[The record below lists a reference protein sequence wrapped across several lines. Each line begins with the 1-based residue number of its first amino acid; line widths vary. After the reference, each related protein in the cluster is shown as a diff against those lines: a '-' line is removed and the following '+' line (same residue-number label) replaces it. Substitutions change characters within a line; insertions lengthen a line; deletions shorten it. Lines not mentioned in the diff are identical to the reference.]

1 MAVSTD
7 LSILASVAFSSGA
20 IVAYAV
26 AKWRESTLGDLREAR
41 LKNEIELARRAASVE
56 AAEVQAQAHD
66 ANREAHRLLAAA
78 KVEAKAVQELKIA
91 NERQREFLQQELLRL
106 SGIKPEEAKQKVLEF
121 LQKNYEAEAR
131 NLRHEKLDQTEQEV
145 ADEARRILLSTMQRL
160 ATQTSQEA
168 TAVSVEIPSEEMKGR
183 LIGRDGRNIRSFEQA
198 TGTTLIIDE
207 TPGIVVVSCFDPVR
221 REIAKIA
228 LQNIVKD
235 GRVTPTLIEDLTR
248 SATDEIN
255 RRTQR
260 LGRDAVRDLGLAPM
274 DPRVE
279 ELLGRLHFRLSANQ
293 NTLAHSIECAQ
304 LCAMLASEIGID
316 PVPAKRA
323 GLLHDL
329 GKAIEAERGNSHALV
344 GAQLLRRVGEDA
356 RVINAVAAHHRE
368 VEAES
373 LYAPLVMIADAI
385 SGSRPGARTSTIESY
400 VQRVKGLEELALR
413 FEGVREAYAFQ
424 SGREFRVT
432 VDPGKVDDFKAAELL
447 RQIKEAI
454 EKELSFQGTVK
465 ITLIREQRFTD
476 ETR

>member
-1 MAVSTD
+1 
-7 LSILASVAFSSGA
+7 
-20 IVAYAV
+20 
-26 AKWRESTLGDLREAR
+26 
-41 LKNEIELARRAASVE
+41 
-56 AAEVQAQAHD
+56 
-66 ANREAHRLLAAA
+66 
-78 KVEAKAVQELKIA
+78 
-91 NERQREFLQQELLRL
+91 
-106 SGIKPEEAKQKVLEF
+106 
-121 LQKNYEAEAR
+121 
-131 NLRHEKLDQTEQEV
+131 
-145 ADEARRILLSTMQRL
+145 MQRL

-183 LIGRDGRNIRSFEQA
+183 LIGREGRNIRSFEQA
-198 TGTTLIIDE
+198 TGTTLMIDE
-207 TPGIVVVSCFDPVR
+207 TPGIVVISCFDPVR

-248 SATDEIN
+248 VATEEMN

-329 GKAIEAERGNSHALV
+329 GKAIDAERGNSHALV
-344 GAQLLRRVGEDA
+344 GAQLLRRLGEDA

-424 SGREFRVT
+424 AGREFRVT

-447 RQIKEAI
+447 RQIKAAI
-454 EKELSFQGTVK
+454 EKELSYQGAVK

-476 ETR
+476 EAR

>member
-78 KVEAKAVQELKIA
+78 KVEATAVQELKIA

-413 FEGVREAYAFQ
+413 FEGIREAYAFQ

>member
-78 KVEAKAVQELKIA
+78 KVEATAVQELKIA

>member
-1 MAVSTD
+1 VAVSTD

-78 KVEAKAVQELKIA
+78 KVEVAALQELKTA
-91 NERQREFLQQELLRL
+91 NERQRDFLQQELLRL

-121 LQKNYEAEAR
+121 LQKNYETEAR
-131 NLRHEKLDQTEQEV
+131 TLRHEKLDQTEQEV

-183 LIGRDGRNIRSFEQA
+183 LIGREGRNIRSFEQA
-198 TGTTLIIDE
+198 TGSTLMIDE
-207 TPGIVVVSCFDPVR
+207 TPGIVVISCFDPVR

-248 SATDEIN
+248 VATEEMN

-329 GKAIEAERGNSHALV
+329 GKAIDAERGNSHALV

-424 SGREFRVT
+424 AGREFRVT

-447 RQIKEAI
+447 RQIKSAI
-454 EKELSFQGTVK
+454 EKELSFQGAVK

-476 ETR
+476 EAR